1 LSVTDPENSEEP
13 KGIDETGLGLG
24 FTNDKWKTKNSTG
37 TPSDYIKIYSKN
49 SNIFFTKAK
58 TLNLREFT
66 FFEITYFVKKITN
79 I

>member
-49 SNIFFTKAK
+49 TK